1 MRDFVAAG
9 AVVSVLLGGVLVMA
23 GGAEKR
29 KPSAQQS
36 AMAVLRERL
45 AATDERLSG
54 DEVLPTF
61 QRLADAMVAAGD
73 SGLSQADILGEVLA
87 AHVRQWKRP
96 GGMEVFL
103 ANNRA
108 LGDRARAGDTLAIS
122 PASAAPDGRSRR
134 SDGSPGAADGP
145 AAEGR
150 NLPLQAPAPPKVV
163 PIFANGVLNSGQ
175 QAGEAAASLSKTLG
189 LKQTMD
195 DAYNRSATDAP
206 SNVANG
212 QAMAQQIKNNI
223 ADPATRDL
231 VDSLSSDRFIWPGGA
246 LAPAFGVDLFKNSLS
261 QLVLQYG
268 GSEEAARANTAYP
281 GLMKK
286 AREALMNGDRVILI
300 GHSEGGFPVWQAK
313 KDLDKEIAELR
324 KNRGE
329 APAPSPVGGLYIAP
343 PFGAKD
349 KTDLSTGGNRYV
361 LLNGDVLNGIEG
373 TGIATTAEPTPPQ
386 PPADSLDPRDAV
398 TPHLLNTYT
407 QDGSTSRQQIIDA
420 FHDLSGYVCKSPAA
434 TGLKNRPTRQQTCPV
449 SPPPTRT
456 PESPPEQSPGEPTKS
471 PTEQS
476 PGTPTDT
483 PTPPEQPSP
492 PQDVPTDT
500 PAEPS
505 GPATEQPPPPSHPPS
520 PPQAPQ
526 RPGVSAPLGSLRH
539 HLERSMATTIPLP

>member
-1 MRDFVAAG
+1 
-9 AVVSVLLGGVLVMA
+9 
-23 GGAEKR
+23 
-29 KPSAQQS
+29 
-36 AMAVLRERL
+36 MAVLRERL

-73 SGLSQADILGEVLA
+73 RGLSQADILGEVLA

-122 PASAAPDGRSRR
+122 PASAVPDGRSRR
-134 SDGSPGAADGP
+134 SDRSPGAADGP

-150 NLPLQAPAPPKVV
+150 NLSLQAPAPPKVV
-163 PIFANGVLNSGQ
+163 PIFANGVLNSVEE
-175 QAGEAAASLSKTLG
+175 AEEAAANLSKTLG
-189 LKQTMD
+189 LKPTMD
-195 DAYNRSATDAP
+195 LAYNRSATDAAR
-206 SNVANG
+206 NVANG

-231 VDSLSSDRFIWPGGA
+231 VDNLSGDRFIWPAGA
-246 LAPAFGVDLFKNSLS
+246 LAPVFGVDLFKNSLS

-268 GSEEAARANTAYP
+268 GSEAAARANTAYP
-281 GLMKK
+281 ALMKT
-286 AREALMNGDRVILI
+286 ARTALMKGDRVILI
-300 GHSEGGFPVWQAK
+300 GHSEAGFPVWQAK

-349 KTDLSTGGNRYV
+349 KAALSTGGNRYV

-373 TGIATTAEPTPPQ
+373 TGIDTTAEPTPPQ

-398 TPHLLNTYT
+398 TLHLLNTYT
-407 QDGSTSRQQIIDA
+407 QGGSTSRQQIIDA
-420 FHDLSGYVCKSPAA
+420 FNDLSGYVCKSPAA
-434 TGLKNRPTRQQTCPV
+434 TGLKNRPTQQQACPV
-449 SPPPTRT
+449 SPPPTKDAR
-456 PESPPEQSPGEPTKS
+456 EPPGA
-471 PTEQS
+471 
-476 PGTPTDT
+476 
-483 PTPPEQPSP
+483 
-492 PQDVPTDT
+492 V
-500 PAEPS
+500 A
-505 GPATEQPPPPSHPPS
+505 
-520 PPQAPQ
+520 
-526 RPGVSAPLGSLRH
+526 R
-539 HLERSMATTIPLP
+539 